1 MENQQ
6 QEVQQQ
12 EPTAP
17 KEVSRFMSP
26 TISKI
31 VSALARAQS
40 KYKPLAK
47 NCEGKVSYN
56 AKDGREAGSYK
67 FRYADLGAVL
77 EATSEALS
85 SEELAHTV
93 LIGAGRIR
101 VILLHSSGEWFA
113 SEAPIGSPEEMGFQ
127 KFGAQITYLRR
138 YLFAPLVDLASEDDD
153 DANMV
158 EGNHFDKTTTKAS
171 APPKQAPSAP
181 ATAPMNAATKAEPAS
196 GKTTVDD
203 VLAALKSAGIEGK
216 VSVLGWVAKQLGHPV
231 EATKELSSTELL
243 VLHGIAKQLPLK
255 GKA

>member
-1 MENQQ
+1 MTIENQQ
-6 QEVQQQ
+6 QETQP

-26 TISKI
+26 TIFKI
-31 VSALARAQS
+31 VSALARAQG

-47 NCEGKVSYN
+47 NCEGKVSYG
-56 AKDGREAGSYK
+56 AKDGREAGGYK

-101 VILLHSSGEWFA
+101 VMLLHSSGEWFA

-158 EGNHFDKTTTKAS
+158 EGNHFDKAEKPKAQ
-171 APPKQAPSAP
+171 PPKPAVAPKPAAP
-181 ATAPMNAATKAEPAS
+181 KPEPSKPAATVA
-196 GKTTVDD
+196 DL
-203 VLAALKSAGIEGK
+203 LARLTELKIEGK
-216 VSVLGWVAKQLGHPV
+216 EVVLTWMTKNVGHEV
-231 EATKELSSTELL
+231 KATKELKPEEIEKLLWLANKIQPST
-243 VLHGIAKQLPLK
+243 GA
-255 GKA
+255 A

>member
-6 QEVQQQ
+6 QEVQQ

-47 NCEGKVSYN
+47 NCEGKVSYG
-56 AKDGREAGSYK
+56 AKDGREAGGYK

-101 VILLHSSGEWFA
+101 VMLLHSSGEWFA

-181 ATAPMNAATKAEPAS
+181 ATAPMNAVVFPLAS
-196 GKTTVDD
+196 SATVDD

-231 EATKELSSTELL
+231 ESTKELSSTELL

>member
-6 QEVQQQ
+6 QEVQP

-26 TISKI
+26 TIFKI
-31 VSALARAQS
+31 VSALARAQG

-47 NCEGKVSYN
+47 NCEGKVSYG
-56 AKDGREAGSYK
+56 AKDGREAGGYK

-101 VILLHSSGEWFA
+101 VMLLHSSGEWFA

-158 EGNHFDKTTTKAS
+158 EGNHFDKAEK
-171 APPKQAPSAP
+171 PKSEPSKP
-181 ATAPMNAATKAEPAS
+181 AATVA
-196 GKTTVDD
+196 DL
-203 VLAALKSAGIEGK
+203 LARLTELKIEGK
-216 VSVLGWVAKQLGHPV
+216 EVVLTWMTKNVGHEV
-231 EATKELSSTELL
+231 KATKELKPEEIEKLLWLANKIQPST
-243 VLHGIAKQLPLK
+243 GA
-255 GKA
+255 A